1 MLFKRLSFFA
11 LRTFHKG
18 PPLVTPRISHTSF
31 TPTPDTPGGYHYLLV
46 ATEEGELTEVT
57 PPVVP
62 TLRRPGPWRRG
73 DPVPLTLL
81 EDTSAGN
88 SCCEAEVSIT

>member
-1 MLFKRLSFFA
+1 ME
-11 LRTFHKG
+11 FHYDNGVYHLG
-18 PPLVTPRISHTSF
+18 PLLVTPLTSPTSY
-31 TPTPDTPGGYHYLLV
+31 TPITGGYHYLLV

-81 EDTSAGN
+81 DDTSAGN